1 MAQIVIMLKKF
12 RNLNS
17 FFHPESNQIS
27 MAFNPFVTTV
37 NGKRLQIMQASD
49 ENIPDL
55 LVLEKEVYSGQT
67 PWSSFSFKTEL
78 RKRKNSLY
86 LVVYHE
92 STLVAF
98 IGARFHPREA
108 HITNIAV
115 APEYQGQHIGRA
127 LLNLM
132 IDRARKNN
140 CECVSLEV
148 RIDNDRAKKLYSEL
162 GFESTFIRKNYYQD
176 SHTDAVNMIL
186 WLKPHQIRRKKF
198 TL

>member
-1 MAQIVIMLKKF
+1 MLKKF
-12 RNLNS
+12 KTLNQ

-27 MAFNPFVTTV
+27 MDFTPFVTTV
-37 NGKRLQIMQASD
+37 GNNRLQVMLASD

-86 LVVYHE
+86 LVVYE
-92 STLVAF
+92 ASTLVAF

-115 APEYQGQHIGRA
+115 APKYQGQHIGHM
-127 LLNLM
+127 LLELM
-132 IDRARKNN
+132 IERARQNN

-148 RIDNDRAKKLYSEL
+148 RIDNDRAKRLYSEL
-162 GFESTFIRKNYYQD
+162 GFEATFVRKNYYQD
-176 SHTDAVNMIL
+176 THTDAVNMVL
-186 WLKPHQIRRKKF
+186 WLKPHRIRKRKF

>member
-1 MAQIVIMLKKF
+1 MDF
-12 RNLNS
+12 T
-17 FFHPESNQIS
+17 
-27 MAFNPFVTTV
+27 PFVTTV
-37 NGKRLQIMQASD
+37 GNNRLQVMLASD

-86 LVVYHE
+86 LFVYE
-92 STLVAF
+92 ASTLVAF

-115 APEYQGQHIGRA
+115 VPKYQGQHIGHM
-127 LLNLM
+127 LLELM
-132 IDRARKNN
+132 IERARQNN

-148 RIDNDRAKKLYSEL
+148 RIDNDRAKRLYSEL
-162 GFESTFIRKNYYQD
+162 GFEATFVRKNYYQD
-176 SHTDAVNMIL
+176 THTDAVNMVL
-186 WLKPHQIRRKKF
+186 WLKPHRIRKRKF